1 MIEYYPLVKHAHI
14 FIALV
19 SGIGFALR
27 GYIRVILNRPLP
39 HPVIRIGPHVIDTL
53 LLISGV
59 MLWMMVGWP
68 FFSWLG
74 LKIGLIVA
82 YILVAIAAFR
92 SGHSPRGV
100 ILYLA
105 SLGVFI
111 TIAAIALYKPV

>member
-1 MIEYYPLVKHAHI
+1 MEYYPLLKNTHI

-27 GYIRVILNRPLP
+27 GYIRVILNHPLP
-39 HPVIRIGPHVIDTL
+39 HPVIRIGPHIVDTL

-59 MLWMMVGWP
+59 TMWVMVGWP

-74 LKIGLIVA
+74 LKIALIVL
-82 YILVAIAAFR
+82 YILLAMGSFR

-100 ILYLA
+100 ILYLV
-105 SLGVFI
+105 SLI
-111 TIAAIALYKPV
+111 TFVIIAIIAVHKPI